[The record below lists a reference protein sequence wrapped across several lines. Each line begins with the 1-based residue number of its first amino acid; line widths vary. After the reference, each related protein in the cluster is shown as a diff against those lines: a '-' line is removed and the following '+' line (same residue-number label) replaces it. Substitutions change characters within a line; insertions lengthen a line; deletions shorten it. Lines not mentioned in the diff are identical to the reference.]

1 MPKRLIGIAIA
12 AICIIVSCFIPG
24 SEALS
29 AEGAR
34 ALGLL
39 LALVALWITSALPLG
54 ATALLIVVLCP
65 VLGVVPNLG
74 GAIGGFAS
82 PPLFF
87 IIAVFS
93 LPVIMMK
100 TNWGVRLMN
109 ALLKWTGNNT
119 RKLVLGFMIATT
131 IVSMIMSDVPCTVL
145 FMGFALTILK
155 AADAKPL
162 KSNLGRCLMIGIP
175 VAAVTGGMATPAGSS
190 FNVVAMG
197 IMQKVT
203 GGAGV
208 SFLDWVIVALP
219 VVILMTPITWFF
231 ITQIFK
237 PEPISD
243 SCLQGIRD
251 QAAAATKVEP
261 HEVKAIII
269 IVGLLVLWIVGNW
282 VPLLNATVV
291 ALIGLAVMFLPG
303 IELLS
308 WKEFQESV
316 PWGIV
321 IMCGTI
327 MSMGSVV
334 ENTGAATFLAGLITD
349 SGIMSLNFVL
359 ALGIMLALLY
369 LLHTFCPIGVAILGI
384 FLPVLITM
392 CAGFGVSPAVP
403 TIALAVVVA
412 GNYIAPVNPTVMLTF
427 GEGYFTF
434 GDMVKT
440 GIVPAIALIVI
451 MSLWMPF
458 ICRCP
463 WNIALRVRVG
473 KLASS
478 SSFPTIHQ
486 MSCPHRK
493 GPREF
498 AEEFPG
504 PFACIPKVIP
514 ALAES
519 ILHAHRRL
527 GKLPLAHDGALAQ
540 DATGAAF
547 QAAGVIEGP
556 GSVFVSL
563 VEGGRADLHQLVEF
577 GVVKIVC

>member
-54 ATALLIVVLCP
+54 VTALLIVVLCP

-219 VVILMTPITWFF
+219 
-231 ITQIFK
+231 
-237 PEPISD
+237 
-243 SCLQGIRD
+243 G
-251 QAAAATKVEP
+251 
-261 HEVKAIII
+261 
-269 IVGLLVLWIVGNW
+269 
-282 VPLLNATVV
+282 
-291 ALIGLAVMFLPG
+291 
-303 IELLS
+303 
-308 WKEFQESV
+308 
-316 PWGIV
+316 
-321 IMCGTI
+321 
-327 MSMGSVV
+327 
-334 ENTGAATFLAGLITD
+334 
-349 SGIMSLNFVL
+349 
-359 ALGIMLALLY
+359 
-369 LLHTFCPIGVAILGI
+369 
-384 FLPVLITM
+384 
-392 CAGFGVSPAVP
+392 
-403 TIALAVVVA
+403 
-412 GNYIAPVNPTVMLTF
+412 
-427 GEGYFTF
+427 
-434 GDMVKT
+434 
-440 GIVPAIALIVI
+440 
-451 MSLWMPF
+451 
-458 ICRCP
+458 
-463 WNIALRVRVG
+463 
-473 KLASS
+473 SS
-478 SSFPTIHQ
+478 SS
-486 MSCPHRK
+486 
-493 GPREF
+493 
-498 AEEFPG
+498 
-504 PFACIPKVIP
+504 
-514 ALAES
+514 
-519 ILHAHRRL
+519 
-527 GKLPLAHDGALAQ
+527 
-540 DATGAAF
+540 
-547 QAAGVIEGP
+547 
-556 GSVFVSL
+556 
-563 VEGGRADLHQLVEF
+563 
-577 GVVKIVC
+577 

>member
-1 MPKRLIGIAIA
+1 MP
-12 AICIIVSCFIPG
+12 SW
-24 SEALS
+24 
-29 AEGAR
+29 
-34 ALGLL
+34 
-39 LALVALWITSALPLG
+39 LAPAP
-54 ATALLIVVLCP
+54 
-65 VLGVVPNLG
+65 
-74 GAIGGFAS
+74 
-82 PPLFF
+82 
-87 IIAVFS
+87 
-93 LPVIMMK
+93 
-100 TNWGVRLMN
+100 
-109 ALLKWTGNNT
+109 
-119 RKLVLGFMIATT
+119 
-131 IVSMIMSDVPCTVL
+131 
-145 FMGFALTILK
+145 
-155 AADAKPL
+155 
-162 KSNLGRCLMIGIP
+162 
-175 VAAVTGGMATPAGSS
+175 GGMAPPAGSS

-458 ICRCP
+458 IC
-463 WNIALRVRVG
+463 
-473 KLASS
+473 
-478 SSFPTIHQ
+478 
-486 MSCPHRK
+486 
-493 GPREF
+493 
-498 AEEFPG
+498 
-504 PFACIPKVIP
+504 
-514 ALAES
+514 
-519 ILHAHRRL
+519 
-527 GKLPLAHDGALAQ
+527 GAL
-540 DATGAAF
+540 G
-547 QAAGVIEGP
+547 I
-556 GSVFVSL
+556 
-563 VEGGRADLHQLVEF
+563 
-577 GVVKIVC
+577 

>member
-54 ATALLIVVLCP
+54 VTALLIVVLCP

-458 ICRCP
+458 TCVPKVVPRSSRIDTPRPSSPRETSTCSRRCP
-463 WNIALRVRVG
+463 R
-473 KLASS
+473 
-478 SSFPTIHQ
+478 
-486 MSCPHRK
+486 
-493 GPREF
+493 
-498 AEEFPG
+498 
-504 PFACIPKVIP
+504 
-514 ALAES
+514 
-519 ILHAHRRL
+519 
-527 GKLPLAHDGALAQ
+527 
-540 DATGAAF
+540 TGRDRCR
-547 QAAGVIEGP
+547 IP
-556 GSVFVSL
+556 GSRRNRRTWL
-563 VEGGRADLHQLVEF
+563 RLRLACRGRPGRPSPACRIRCCQDRLL
-577 GVVKIVC
+577 G

>member
-54 ATALLIVVLCP
+54 VTALLIVVLCP

-131 IVSMIMSDVPCTVL
+131 VVSMIMSDVPCTVL

-458 ICRCP
+458 IC
-463 WNIALRVRVG
+463 
-473 KLASS
+473 
-478 SSFPTIHQ
+478 
-486 MSCPHRK
+486 
-493 GPREF
+493 
-498 AEEFPG
+498 
-504 PFACIPKVIP
+504 
-514 ALAES
+514 
-519 ILHAHRRL
+519 
-527 GKLPLAHDGALAQ
+527 GAL
-540 DATGAAF
+540 G
-547 QAAGVIEGP
+547 I
-556 GSVFVSL
+556 
-563 VEGGRADLHQLVEF
+563 
-577 GVVKIVC
+577 

>member
-1 MPKRLIGIAIA
+1 MRF
-12 AICIIVSCFIPG
+12 SF
-24 SEALS
+24 
-29 AEGAR
+29 
-34 ALGLL
+34 
-39 LALVALWITSALPLG
+39 
-54 ATALLIVVLCP
+54 LLITRQ
-65 VLGVVPNLG
+65 
-74 GAIGGFAS
+74 F
-82 PPLFF
+82 
-87 IIAVFS
+87 
-93 LPVIMMK
+93 
-100 TNWGVRLMN
+100 TN
-109 ALLKWTGNNT
+109 
-119 RKLVLGFMIATT
+119 
-131 IVSMIMSDVPCTVL
+131 
-145 FMGFALTILK
+145 
-155 AADAKPL
+155 
-162 KSNLGRCLMIGIP
+162 
-175 VAAVTGGMATPAGSS
+175 AAVTGGMATPAGSS

-412 GNYIAPVNPTVMLTF
+412 GNYIAL
-427 GEGYFTF
+427 
-434 GDMVKT
+434 
-440 GIVPAIALIVI
+440 
-451 MSLWMPF
+451 
-458 ICRCP
+458 
-463 WNIALRVRVG
+463 
-473 KLASS
+473 
-478 SSFPTIHQ
+478 
-486 MSCPHRK
+486 
-493 GPREF
+493 
-498 AEEFPG
+498 
-504 PFACIPKVIP
+504 
-514 ALAES
+514 
-519 ILHAHRRL
+519 
-527 GKLPLAHDGALAQ
+527 
-540 DATGAAF
+540 
-547 QAAGVIEGP
+547 
-556 GSVFVSL
+556 
-563 VEGGRADLHQLVEF
+563 
-577 GVVKIVC
+577 

>member
-1 MPKRLIGIAIA
+1 M
-12 AICIIVSCFIPG
+12 
-24 SEALS
+24 
-29 AEGAR
+29 
-34 ALGLL
+34 
-39 LALVALWITSALPLG
+39 
-54 ATALLIVVLCP
+54 
-65 VLGVVPNLG
+65 
-74 GAIGGFAS
+74 
-82 PPLFF
+82 
-87 IIAVFS
+87 
-93 LPVIMMK
+93 
-100 TNWGVRLMN
+100 
-109 ALLKWTGNNT
+109 
-119 RKLVLGFMIATT
+119 
-131 IVSMIMSDVPCTVL
+131 
-145 FMGFALTILK
+145 
-155 AADAKPL
+155 
-162 KSNLGRCLMIGIP
+162 
-175 VAAVTGGMATPAGSS
+175 
-190 FNVVAMG
+190 
-197 IMQKVT
+197 
-203 GGAGV
+203 
-208 SFLDWVIVALP
+208 P

-458 ICRCP
+458 IC
-463 WNIALRVRVG
+463 
-473 KLASS
+473 
-478 SSFPTIHQ
+478 
-486 MSCPHRK
+486 
-493 GPREF
+493 
-498 AEEFPG
+498 
-504 PFACIPKVIP
+504 
-514 ALAES
+514 
-519 ILHAHRRL
+519 
-527 GKLPLAHDGALAQ
+527 GAL
-540 DATGAAF
+540 G
-547 QAAGVIEGP
+547 I
-556 GSVFVSL
+556 
-563 VEGGRADLHQLVEF
+563 
-577 GVVKIVC
+577 

>member
-54 ATALLIVVLCP
+54 VTALLIVVLCP

-162 KSNLGRCLMIGIP
+162 KSNLGRCLMIGI
-175 VAAVTGGMATPAGSS
+175 
-190 FNVVAMG
+190 
-197 IMQKVT
+197 
-203 GGAGV
+203 
-208 SFLDWVIVALP
+208 P

-458 ICRCP
+458 IC
-463 WNIALRVRVG
+463 
-473 KLASS
+473 
-478 SSFPTIHQ
+478 
-486 MSCPHRK
+486 
-493 GPREF
+493 
-498 AEEFPG
+498 
-504 PFACIPKVIP
+504 
-514 ALAES
+514 
-519 ILHAHRRL
+519 
-527 GKLPLAHDGALAQ
+527 GAL
-540 DATGAAF
+540 G
-547 QAAGVIEGP
+547 I
-556 GSVFVSL
+556 
-563 VEGGRADLHQLVEF
+563 
-577 GVVKIVC
+577 